1 MDAGGATAY
10 HGHSFVIH
18 VKRGV
23 SMSSRIARRP
33 FIASAI
39 FTLLFSL
46 GSAAQAEWPEKP
58 IRFIVNAA
66 AGGAADGTAR
76 VLADGLSKRLGQ
88 PIIIDNKPGASG
100 VIGLDTVAKA
110 APDGYTIG
118 NSNLATYIVTA
129 LTAKSLP
136 YDPAKSFTP
145 IAKQW
150 TQPNLLGASPTIP
163 VKSVADLVNYA
174 KTHPGEIFYGSTGN
188 GTALHVLGA
197 LFANLTGTQIT
208 HVPYKS
214 APAAELDLAAG
225 QIQMM
230 FSNFT
235 SMEPQVKAGRINALA
250 ITGPNR
256 SPMLPNVP
264 TIREA
269 GYPDLEMETWGGV
282 VGPAN
287 MPQAIVEKLHRE
299 INAVLADPE
308 VIKKHERLG
317 AKVAPASIAEYRQ
330 MLNADSV
337 RWGEVVKRN
346 NITLN

>member
-1 MDAGGATAY
+1 MSY
-10 HGHSFVIH
+10 HNQ
-18 VKRGV
+18 
-23 SMSSRIARRP
+23 RRSLMAAAA
-33 FIASAI
+33 FI
-39 FTLLFSL
+39 TLISL

-88 PIIIDNKPGASG
+88 PIVIDNRPGASG
-100 VIGLDTVAKA
+100 AIGLDAVAKA

-118 NSNLATYIVTA
+118 NSNLATYTVTA

-136 YDPAKSFTP
+136 YNPAKSFTP

-150 TQPNLLGASPTIP
+150 TQPNLLGVNPALP

-174 KTHPGEIFYGSTGN
+174 KAHPGQVFYGSTGN

-197 LFANLTGTQIT
+197 LFGNLSETQIT

-214 APAAELDLAAG
+214 APGAEMDLAAG

-250 ITGPNR
+250 ITGPTR
-256 SPMLPNVP
+256 SPLLPNVP

-269 GYPDLEMETWGGV
+269 GYPGLEMETWGGV

-287 MPQAIVEKLHRE
+287 MPQAIVERLHRE

-337 RWGEVVKRN
+337 RWGEVIKRN
-346 NITLN
+346 NITLD

>member
-1 MDAGGATAY
+1 MSY
-10 HGHSFVIH
+10 HNQ
-18 VKRGV
+18 
-23 SMSSRIARRP
+23 RRSLMAAAA
-33 FIASAI
+33 FI
-39 FTLLFSL
+39 TLISL

-88 PIIIDNKPGASG
+88 PIVIDNRPGASG
-100 VIGLDTVAKA
+100 AIGLDAVAKA

-118 NSNLATYIVTA
+118 NSNLATYTVTA

-136 YDPAKSFTP
+136 YNPAKSFTP

-150 TQPNLLGASPTIP
+150 TQPNLLGVNPALP

-174 KTHPGEIFYGSTGN
+174 KARPGQVFYGSTGN

-197 LFANLTGTQIT
+197 LFGNLSETQIT

-214 APAAELDLAAG
+214 APGAEMDLAAG

-250 ITGPNR
+250 ITGPTR
-256 SPMLPNVP
+256 SPLLPNVP

-269 GYPDLEMETWGGV
+269 GYPGLEMETWGGV

-287 MPQAIVEKLHRE
+287 MPQAIVERLHRE

-337 RWGEVVKRN
+337 RWGEVIKRN
-346 NITLN
+346 NITLD

>member
-1 MDAGGATAY
+1 MAAA
-10 HGHSFVIH
+10 
-18 VKRGV
+18 
-23 SMSSRIARRP
+23 A
-33 FIASAI
+33 FI
-39 FTLLFSL
+39 TLISL

-88 PIIIDNKPGASG
+88 PIVIDNRPGASG
-100 VIGLDTVAKA
+100 AIGLDAVAKA

-118 NSNLATYIVTA
+118 NSNLATYTVTA

-136 YDPAKSFTP
+136 YNPAKSFTP

-150 TQPNLLGASPTIP
+150 TQPNLLGVNPALP

-174 KTHPGEIFYGSTGN
+174 KARPGQVFYGSTGN

-197 LFANLTGTQIT
+197 LFGNLSETQIT

-214 APAAELDLAAG
+214 APGAEMDLAAG

-250 ITGPNR
+250 ITGPTR
-256 SPMLPNVP
+256 SPLLPNVP

-269 GYPDLEMETWGGV
+269 GYPGLEMETWGGV

-287 MPQAIVEKLHRE
+287 MPQAIVERLHRE

-337 RWGEVVKRN
+337 RWGEVIKRN
-346 NITLN
+346 NITLD

>member
-1 MDAGGATAY
+1 MSYHNQHRPLMAAAT
-10 HGHSFVIH
+10 
-18 VKRGV
+18 
-23 SMSSRIARRP
+23 
-33 FIASAI
+33 FI
-39 FTLLFSL
+39 TLISL

-88 PIIIDNKPGASG
+88 PVVIDNRPGASG
-100 VIGLDTVAKA
+100 AIGLDAVAKA

-118 NSNLATYIVTA
+118 NSNLATYTVTA

-136 YDPAKSFTP
+136 YNPAKSFTP

-150 TQPNLLGASPTIP
+150 TQPNLLGVNPALP

-174 KTHPGEIFYGSTGN
+174 KARPGQVFYGSTGN

-197 LFANLTGTQIT
+197 LFGNLSETQIT

-214 APAAELDLAAG
+214 APGAEMDLAAG

-250 ITGPNR
+250 ITGPTR
-256 SPMLPNVP
+256 SPLLPNVP

-269 GYPDLEMETWGGV
+269 GYPGLEMETWGGV

-287 MPQAIVEKLHRE
+287 MPQAIVERLHRE

-308 VIKKHERLG
+308 VIQKHERLG

-337 RWGEVVKRN
+337 RWGEVIKRN
-346 NITLN
+346 NITLD

>member
-1 MDAGGATAY
+1 MSY
-10 HGHSFVIH
+10 HNQ
-18 VKRGV
+18 
-23 SMSSRIARRP
+23 RR
-33 FIASAI
+33 FLMAAAA
-39 FTLLFSL
+39 FTTLISL

-88 PIIIDNKPGASG
+88 PVVIDNRPGASG
-100 VIGLDTVAKA
+100 AIGLDAVAKA

-118 NSNLATYIVTA
+118 NSNLATYTVTA

-136 YDPAKSFTP
+136 YNPAKSFTP

-150 TQPNLLGASPTIP
+150 TQPNLLGVNPALP

-174 KTHPGEIFYGSTGN
+174 KARPGQVFYGSTGN

-197 LFANLTGTQIT
+197 LFGNLSETQIT

-214 APAAELDLAAG
+214 APGAEMDLAAG

-250 ITGPNR
+250 ITGPTR
-256 SPMLPNVP
+256 SPLLPNVP

-269 GYPDLEMETWGGV
+269 GYPGLEMETWGGV

-287 MPQAIVEKLHRE
+287 MPQAIVERLHRE

-308 VIKKHERLG
+308 VIQKHERLG

-337 RWGEVVKRN
+337 RWGEVIKRN
-346 NITLN
+346 NITLD

>member
-1 MDAGGATAY
+1 MAAA
-10 HGHSFVIH
+10 
-18 VKRGV
+18 
-23 SMSSRIARRP
+23 A
-33 FIASAI
+33 FI
-39 FTLLFSL
+39 TLISL

-88 PIIIDNKPGASG
+88 PIVIDNRPGASG
-100 VIGLDTVAKA
+100 AIGLDAVAKA

-118 NSNLATYIVTA
+118 NSNLATYTVTA

-136 YDPAKSFTP
+136 YNPAKSFTP

-150 TQPNLLGASPTIP
+150 TQPNLLGVNPALP

-174 KTHPGEIFYGSTGN
+174 KARPGQVFYGSTGN

-197 LFANLTGTQIT
+197 LFGNLSETQIT

-214 APAAELDLAAG
+214 APGAEMDLAAG

-250 ITGPNR
+250 ITGPTR
-256 SPMLPNVP
+256 SPLLPNVP

-269 GYPDLEMETWGGV
+269 GYPGLEMETWGGV

-287 MPQAIVEKLHRE
+287 MPQAIVERLHRE

-346 NITLN
+346 NITLD

>member
-1 MDAGGATAY
+1 MSY
-10 HGHSFVIH
+10 HNQ
-18 VKRGV
+18 
-23 SMSSRIARRP
+23 RRSLM
-33 FIASAI
+33 AAAA
-39 FTLLFSL
+39 FTTLISL

-88 PIIIDNKPGASG
+88 PVVIDNRPGASG
-100 VIGLDTVAKA
+100 AIGLDAVAKA

-118 NSNLATYIVTA
+118 NSNLATYTVTA

-136 YDPAKSFTP
+136 YNPAKSFTP

-150 TQPNLLGASPTIP
+150 TQPNLLGVNPALP

-174 KTHPGEIFYGSTGN
+174 KARPGQVFYGSTGN

-197 LFANLTGTQIT
+197 LFGNLSETQIT

-214 APAAELDLAAG
+214 APGAEMDLAAG

-250 ITGPNR
+250 ITGPTR
-256 SPMLPNVP
+256 SPLLPNVP

-269 GYPDLEMETWGGV
+269 GYPGLEMETWGGV

-287 MPQAIVEKLHRE
+287 MPQAIVERLHRE

-337 RWGEVVKRN
+337 RWGEVIKRN
-346 NITLN
+346 NITLD

>member
-1 MDAGGATAY
+1 MSY
-10 HGHSFVIH
+10 HNQH
-18 VKRGV
+18 
-23 SMSSRIARRP
+23 RP
-33 FIASAI
+33 LMAAAAFI
-39 FTLLFSL
+39 TLISL
-46 GSAAQAEWPEKP
+46 GSAAQAEWPEKT

-88 PIIIDNKPGASG
+88 PIVIDNRPGASG
-100 VIGLDTVAKA
+100 AIGLDAVAKA

-118 NSNLATYIVTA
+118 NSNLATYTVTA

-136 YDPAKSFTP
+136 YNPAKSFTP

-150 TQPNLLGASPTIP
+150 TQPNLLGVNPALP

-174 KTHPGEIFYGSTGN
+174 KARPGQVFYGSTGN

-197 LFANLTGTQIT
+197 LFGNLSETQIT

-214 APAAELDLAAG
+214 APGAEMDLAAG

-250 ITGPNR
+250 ITGPTR
-256 SPMLPNVP
+256 SPLLPNVP

-269 GYPDLEMETWGGV
+269 GYPGLEMETWGGV

-287 MPQAIVEKLHRE
+287 MPQAIVERLHRE

-337 RWGEVVKRN
+337 RWGEVIKRN
-346 NITLN
+346 NITLD

>member
-1 MDAGGATAY
+1 MSY
-10 HGHSFVIH
+10 HNQ
-18 VKRGV
+18 
-23 SMSSRIARRP
+23 RRSLMAAAA
-33 FIASAI
+33 FI
-39 FTLLFSL
+39 TLISL

-88 PIIIDNKPGASG
+88 PIVIDNRPGASG
-100 VIGLDTVAKA
+100 AIGLDAVAKA

-118 NSNLATYIVTA
+118 NSNLATYTVTA

-136 YDPAKSFTP
+136 YNPAKSFTP

-150 TQPNLLGASPTIP
+150 TQPNLLGVNPSLP

-174 KTHPGEIFYGSTGN
+174 KAHPGQVFYGSTGN

-197 LFANLTGTQIT
+197 LFGNLSETQIT

-214 APAAELDLAAG
+214 APGAEMDLAAG

-250 ITGPNR
+250 ITGPTR
-256 SPMLPNVP
+256 SPLLPNVP

-269 GYPDLEMETWGGV
+269 GYPGLEMETWGGV

-287 MPQAIVEKLHRE
+287 MPQAIVERLHRE

-337 RWGEVVKRN
+337 RWGEVIKRN
-346 NITLN
+346 NITLD

>member
-1 MDAGGATAY
+1 MSY
-10 HGHSFVIH
+10 HNQ
-18 VKRGV
+18 
-23 SMSSRIARRP
+23 RRSLM
-33 FIASAI
+33 AAAA
-39 FTLLFSL
+39 FTTLISL

-88 PIIIDNKPGASG
+88 PIVIDNRPGASG
-100 VIGLDTVAKA
+100 AIGLDAVAKA

-118 NSNLATYIVTA
+118 NSNLATYTVTA

-136 YDPAKSFTP
+136 YNPAKSFTP

-150 TQPNLLGASPTIP
+150 TQPNLLGVNPALP

-174 KTHPGEIFYGSTGN
+174 KARPGQVFYGSTGN

-197 LFANLTGTQIT
+197 LFGNLSETQIT

-214 APAAELDLAAG
+214 APGAEMDLAAG

-250 ITGPNR
+250 ITGPTR
-256 SPMLPNVP
+256 SPLLPNVP

-269 GYPDLEMETWGGV
+269 GYPGLEMETWGGV

-287 MPQAIVEKLHRE
+287 MPQAIVERLHRE

-337 RWGEVVKRN
+337 RWGEVIKRN
-346 NITLN
+346 NITLD

>member
-1 MDAGGATAY
+1 
-10 HGHSFVIH
+10 
-18 VKRGV
+18 
-23 SMSSRIARRP
+23 MSSSIARRP
-33 FIASAI
+33 WIAAISMGLILSAP
-39 FTLLFSL
+39 
-46 GSAAQAEWPEKP
+46 AARAEWPDKP

-76 VLADGLSKRLGQ
+76 VLAEGLSKRLGQ

-110 APDGYTIG
+110 PPDGYTIG
-118 NSNLATYIVTA
+118 NANLATYTVTA

-136 YDPAKSFTP
+136 YDPEKDFTP

-150 TQPNLLGASPTIP
+150 TQPNLLGVTPKLP
-163 VKSVADLVNYA
+163 VKTVAELVSYA
-174 KTHPGEIFYGSTGN
+174 KAHPGAVFYGSTGT

-197 LFANLTGTQIT
+197 LFGDLSGAQLT

-214 APAAELDLAAG
+214 APAAELDLSTG

-235 SMEPQVKAGRINALA
+235 SMEPQVRAGRIRALA
-250 ITGPNR
+250 ITGPHR
-256 SPMLPNVP
+256 SPMLPDVP

-269 GYPDLEMETWGGV
+269 GYPALEMETWGGV

-287 MPQAIVEKLHRE
+287 MPPAIVERLNRE
-299 INAVLADPE
+299 INAVLADPA
-308 VIKKHERLG
+308 VIKKHEHLG
-317 AKVAPASIAEYRQ
+317 AEVAPASIAAFKQ
-330 MLNADSV
+330 MLEADRS
-337 RWGEVVKRN
+337 RWGEVIRHN
-346 NITLN
+346 NITLE

>member
-1 MDAGGATAY
+1 MM
-10 HGHSFVIH
+10 H
-18 VKRGV
+18 
-23 SMSSRIARRP
+23 RIARRP
-33 FIASAI
+33 FMAAAVSA
-39 FTLLFSL
+39 TLISIGLP
-46 GSAAQAEWPEKP
+46 AKAQWPEKP

-66 AGGAADGTAR
+66 AGGAADSTAR
-76 VLADGLSKRLGQ
+76 ILAEGLSKRLGQ
-88 PIIIDNKPGASG
+88 PIVIDNKPGASG
-100 VIGLDTVAKA
+100 AIGLDAVAKA

-118 NSNLATYIVTA
+118 NSNLATYTVTA

-150 TQPNLLGASPTIP
+150 TQPNLLGVSPALP

-174 KTHPGEIFYGSTGN
+174 KARPGEIFYGSTGN

-197 LFANLTGTQIT
+197 LFANLSGAQIT

-256 SPMLPNVP
+256 SPLLPNVP

>member
-1 MDAGGATAY
+1 MSY
-10 HGHSFVIH
+10 HNQ
-18 VKRGV
+18 
-23 SMSSRIARRP
+23 RRSLMAAAA
-33 FIASAI
+33 FI
-39 FTLLFSL
+39 TLISL

-88 PIIIDNKPGASG
+88 PIVIDNRPGASG
-100 VIGLDTVAKA
+100 AIGLDAVAKA

-118 NSNLATYIVTA
+118 NSNLATYTVTA

-136 YDPAKSFTP
+136 YNPAKSFTP

-150 TQPNLLGASPTIP
+150 TQPNLLGVNPALP

-174 KTHPGEIFYGSTGN
+174 KASPGQVFYGSTGN

-197 LFANLTGTQIT
+197 LFGNLSETQIT

-214 APAAELDLAAG
+214 APGAEMDLAAG

-250 ITGPNR
+250 ITGPTR
-256 SPMLPNVP
+256 SPLLPNVP

-269 GYPDLEMETWGGV
+269 GYPGLEMETWGGV

-287 MPQAIVEKLHRE
+287 MPQAIVERLHRE

-337 RWGEVVKRN
+337 RWGEVIKRN
-346 NITLN
+346 NITLD

>member
-1 MDAGGATAY
+1 
-10 HGHSFVIH
+10 V
-18 VKRGV
+18 
-23 SMSSRIARRP
+23 
-33 FIASAI
+33 
-39 FTLLFSL
+39 
-46 GSAAQAEWPEKP
+46 
-58 IRFIVNAA
+58 
-66 AGGAADGTAR
+66 
-76 VLADGLSKRLGQ
+76 
-88 PIIIDNKPGASG
+88 IDNKPGASG
-100 VIGLDTVAKA
+100 VIGLDAVAKA

-118 NSNLATYIVTA
+118 NSNLATYTVTA

-150 TQPNLLGASPTIP
+150 TQPNLLGVSPTLPI
-163 VKSVADLVNYA
+163 KSVTDLVNYA
-174 KTHPGEIFYGSTGN
+174 KAHPGEIFYGSTGN

-197 LFANLTGTQIT
+197 LFANLSGAQIT

-256 SPMLPNVP
+256 SPLLPNVP

-287 MPQAIVEKLHRE
+287 MPQAIVDKLHRE
-299 INAVLADPE
+299 INAVLSDPD

-317 AKVAPASIAEYRQ
+317 AKVAPTSIADYRQ
-330 MLNADSV
+330 MLNADSA

>member
-1 MDAGGATAY
+1 MSY
-10 HGHSFVIH
+10 HNEH
-18 VKRGV
+18 
-23 SMSSRIARRP
+23 RP
-33 FIASAI
+33 LMAAAAFI
-39 FTLLFSL
+39 TLISL

-88 PIIIDNKPGASG
+88 PVVIDNRPGASG
-100 VIGLDTVAKA
+100 AIGLDAVAKA

-118 NSNLATYIVTA
+118 NSNLATYTVTA

-136 YDPAKSFTP
+136 YNPAKSFTP

-150 TQPNLLGASPTIP
+150 TQPNLLGVNPALP

-174 KTHPGEIFYGSTGN
+174 KARPGQVFYGSTGN

-197 LFANLTGTQIT
+197 LFGNLSETQIT

-214 APAAELDLAAG
+214 APGAEMDLAAG

-250 ITGPNR
+250 ITGPTR
-256 SPMLPNVP
+256 SPLLPNVP

-269 GYPDLEMETWGGV
+269 GYPGLEMETWGGV

-287 MPQAIVEKLHRE
+287 MPQAIVERLHRE

-337 RWGEVVKRN
+337 RWGEVIKRN
-346 NITLN
+346 NITLD

>member
-1 MDAGGATAY
+1 MSY
-10 HGHSFVIH
+10 HNQ
-18 VKRGV
+18 
-23 SMSSRIARRP
+23 RRSLMAAAA
-33 FIASAI
+33 FI
-39 FTLLFSL
+39 TLISL

-88 PIIIDNKPGASG
+88 PVVIDNRPGASG
-100 VIGLDTVAKA
+100 AIGLDAVAKA

-118 NSNLATYIVTA
+118 NSNLATYTVTA

-136 YDPAKSFTP
+136 YNPAKSFTP

-150 TQPNLLGASPTIP
+150 TQPNLLGVSPALP

-174 KTHPGEIFYGSTGN
+174 KASPGQVFYGSTGN

-197 LFANLTGTQIT
+197 LFGNLSETQIT

-214 APAAELDLAAG
+214 APGAEMDLAAG

-230 FSNFT
+230 FSNYT

-250 ITGPNR
+250 ITGPTR
-256 SPMLPNVP
+256 SPLLPNVP

-269 GYPDLEMETWGGV
+269 GYPGLEMETWGGV

-287 MPQAIVEKLHRE
+287 MPQAIVERLHRE

-337 RWGEVVKRN
+337 RWGQVVKRN

>member
-1 MDAGGATAY
+1 MM
-10 HGHSFVIH
+10 H
-18 VKRGV
+18 
-23 SMSSRIARRP
+23 RIARRP
-33 FIASAI
+33 FMAAAVSA
-39 FTLLFSL
+39 TLISIGLP
-46 GSAAQAEWPEKP
+46 AKAQWPEKP

-88 PIIIDNKPGASG
+88 PIVIDNKPGASG
-100 VIGLDTVAKA
+100 AIGLDAVAKA

-118 NSNLATYIVTA
+118 NSNLATYTVTA

-150 TQPNLLGASPTIP
+150 TQPNLLGVSPALP

-174 KTHPGEIFYGSTGN
+174 KARPGEIFYGSTGN

-197 LFANLTGTQIT
+197 LFANLSGAQIT

-235 SMEPQVKAGRINALA
+235 SMEPQVKARRINALA

-256 SPMLPNVP
+256 SPLLPNVP

-287 MPQAIVEKLHRE
+287 MPQTIVEKLHRE

>member
-1 MDAGGATAY
+1 MSY
-10 HGHSFVIH
+10 HNQH
-18 VKRGV
+18 
-23 SMSSRIARRP
+23 RP
-33 FIASAI
+33 LMAAAAFI
-39 FTLLFSL
+39 TLISL

-88 PIIIDNKPGASG
+88 PIVIDNRPGASG
-100 VIGLDTVAKA
+100 AIGLDAVAKA

-118 NSNLATYIVTA
+118 NSNLATYTVTA

-136 YDPAKSFTP
+136 YNPVKSFTP

-150 TQPNLLGASPTIP
+150 TQPNLLGVNPALP

-174 KTHPGEIFYGSTGN
+174 KARPGQVFYGSTGN

-197 LFANLTGTQIT
+197 LFGNLSEIQIT

-214 APAAELDLAAG
+214 APGAEMDLAAG

-250 ITGPNR
+250 ITGPTR
-256 SPMLPNVP
+256 SPLLPNVP

-269 GYPDLEMETWGGV
+269 GYPGLEMETWGGV

-287 MPQAIVEKLHRE
+287 MPQAIVERLHRE

-346 NITLN
+346 NITLD

>member
-1 MDAGGATAY
+1 MSY
-10 HGHSFVIH
+10 HNQ
-18 VKRGV
+18 
-23 SMSSRIARRP
+23 RRSLM
-33 FIASAI
+33 AAAA
-39 FTLLFSL
+39 FTTLISL

-66 AGGAADGTAR
+66 AGGAADSTAR

-88 PIIIDNKPGASG
+88 PVVIDNRPGASG
-100 VIGLDTVAKA
+100 AIGLDAVAKA

-118 NSNLATYIVTA
+118 NSNLATYTVTA

-136 YDPAKSFTP
+136 YNPAKSFTP

-150 TQPNLLGASPTIP
+150 TQPNLLGVSPALP

-174 KTHPGEIFYGSTGN
+174 KARPGQVFYGSTGN

-197 LFANLTGTQIT
+197 LFGNLSETEIT

-214 APAAELDLAAG
+214 APGAEMDLAGG

-250 ITGPNR
+250 ITGPTR
-256 SPMLPNVP
+256 SPLLPDVP

-287 MPQAIVEKLHRE
+287 MPQAIVERLHRE

-337 RWGEVVKRN
+337 RWGAVVKRN

>member
-1 MDAGGATAY
+1 MSY
-10 HGHSFVIH
+10 HNQH
-18 VKRGV
+18 
-23 SMSSRIARRP
+23 RP
-33 FIASAI
+33 LMAAAAFI
-39 FTLLFSL
+39 TLISL

-88 PIIIDNKPGASG
+88 PIVIDNRPGASG
-100 VIGLDTVAKA
+100 AIGLDAVAKA

-118 NSNLATYIVTA
+118 NSNLATYTVTA

-136 YDPAKSFTP
+136 YNPAKSFTP

-150 TQPNLLGASPTIP
+150 TQPNLLGVNPALP

-174 KTHPGEIFYGSTGN
+174 KARPGQVFYGSTGN

-197 LFANLTGTQIT
+197 LFGNLSEIQIT

-214 APAAELDLAAG
+214 APGAEMDLAAG

-250 ITGPNR
+250 ITGPTR
-256 SPMLPNVP
+256 SPLLPNVP

-269 GYPDLEMETWGGV
+269 GYPGLEMETWGGV

-287 MPQAIVEKLHRE
+287 MPQAIVERLHRE

-337 RWGEVVKRN
+337 RWGEVIKRN
-346 NITLN
+346 NITLD

>member
-1 MDAGGATAY
+1 MSY
-10 HGHSFVIH
+10 HNQ
-18 VKRGV
+18 
-23 SMSSRIARRP
+23 RRSLMAAAA
-33 FIASAI
+33 FI
-39 FTLLFSL
+39 TLISL

-88 PIIIDNKPGASG
+88 PIVIDNRPGASG
-100 VIGLDTVAKA
+100 AIGLDAVAKA

-118 NSNLATYIVTA
+118 NSNLATYTVTA

-136 YDPAKSFTP
+136 YNPVKSFTP

-150 TQPNLLGASPTIP
+150 TQPNLLGVNPALP

-174 KTHPGEIFYGSTGN
+174 KARPGQVFYGSTGN

-197 LFANLTGTQIT
+197 LFGNLSEIQIT

-214 APAAELDLAAG
+214 APGAEMDLAAG

-250 ITGPNR
+250 ITGPTR
-256 SPMLPNVP
+256 SPLLPNVP

-269 GYPDLEMETWGGV
+269 GYPGLEMETWGGV

-287 MPQAIVEKLHRE
+287 MPQAIVERLHRE

-337 RWGEVVKRN
+337 RWGEVIKRN
-346 NITLN
+346 NITLD

>member
-1 MDAGGATAY
+1 MSY
-10 HGHSFVIH
+10 HNQH
-18 VKRGV
+18 
-23 SMSSRIARRP
+23 RP
-33 FIASAI
+33 LMAAAAFI
-39 FTLLFSL
+39 TLISL

-88 PIIIDNKPGASG
+88 PIVIDNRPGASG
-100 VIGLDTVAKA
+100 AIGLDAVAKA

-118 NSNLATYIVTA
+118 NSNLATYTVTA

-136 YDPAKSFTP
+136 YNPAKSFTP

-150 TQPNLLGASPTIP
+150 TQPNLLGVNPALP

-174 KTHPGEIFYGSTGN
+174 KARPGQVFYGSTGN

-197 LFANLTGTQIT
+197 LFGNLSETQIT

-214 APAAELDLAAG
+214 APGAEMDLAAG

-250 ITGPNR
+250 ITGPTR
-256 SPMLPNVP
+256 SPLLPNVP

-269 GYPDLEMETWGGV
+269 GYPGLEMETWGGV

-287 MPQAIVEKLHRE
+287 MPQAIVERLHRE

-346 NITLN
+346 NITLD

>member
-1 MDAGGATAY
+1 MM
-10 HGHSFVIH
+10 H
-18 VKRGV
+18 
-23 SMSSRIARRP
+23 RIARRP
-33 FIASAI
+33 FMAAAVSA
-39 FTLLFSL
+39 TLISIGLP
-46 GSAAQAEWPEKP
+46 AKAQWPEKP

-88 PIIIDNKPGASG
+88 PIVIDNKPGASG
-100 VIGLDTVAKA
+100 AIGLDAVAKA

-118 NSNLATYIVTA
+118 NSNLATYTVTA

-150 TQPNLLGASPTIP
+150 TQPNLLGVSPALP

-174 KTHPGEIFYGSTGN
+174 KARPGKIFYGSTGN

-197 LFANLTGTQIT
+197 LFANLSGAQIT

-225 QIQMM
+225 QVQMM

-256 SPMLPNVP
+256 SPLLPNVP

>member
-1 MDAGGATAY
+1 MSY
-10 HGHSFVIH
+10 HNQH
-18 VKRGV
+18 
-23 SMSSRIARRP
+23 RP
-33 FIASAI
+33 LMAAAAFI
-39 FTLLFSL
+39 TLISL

-88 PIIIDNKPGASG
+88 PIVIDNKPGASG
-100 VIGLDTVAKA
+100 AIGLDAVAKA

-118 NSNLATYIVTA
+118 NSNLATYTVTA

-150 TQPNLLGASPTIP
+150 TQPNLLGVSPALP

-174 KTHPGEIFYGSTGN
+174 KAHPGQVFYGSTGN

-197 LFANLTGTQIT
+197 LFGNLSETQIT

-214 APAAELDLAAG
+214 APGAEMDLAAG

-250 ITGPNR
+250 ITGPTR
-256 SPMLPNVP
+256 SPLLPNVP

-269 GYPDLEMETWGGV
+269 GYPGLEMETWGGV

-287 MPQAIVEKLHRE
+287 MPQAIVERLHRE

-346 NITLN
+346 NITLD

>member
-1 MDAGGATAY
+1 MSY
-10 HGHSFVIH
+10 HNHH
-18 VKRGV
+18 
-23 SMSSRIARRP
+23 RP
-33 FIASAI
+33 LMAAAAFI
-39 FTLLFSL
+39 TLISL

-58 IRFIVNAA
+58 IHFIVNAA

-88 PIIIDNKPGASG
+88 PIVIDNRPGASG
-100 VIGLDTVAKA
+100 AIGLDAVAKA

-118 NSNLATYIVTA
+118 NSNLATYTVTA

-136 YDPAKSFTP
+136 YNPAKSFTP

-150 TQPNLLGASPTIP
+150 TQPNLLGVNPALP

-174 KTHPGEIFYGSTGN
+174 KARPGQVFYGSTGN

-197 LFANLTGTQIT
+197 LFGNLSETQIT

-214 APAAELDLAAG
+214 APGAEMDLAAG

-250 ITGPNR
+250 ITGPTR
-256 SPMLPNVP
+256 SPLLPNVP

-269 GYPDLEMETWGGV
+269 GYPGLEMETWGGV

-287 MPQAIVEKLHRE
+287 MPQAIVERLHRE

-337 RWGEVVKRN
+337 RWGEVIKRN
-346 NITLN
+346 NITLD

>member
-1 MDAGGATAY
+1 
-10 HGHSFVIH
+10 
-18 VKRGV
+18 
-23 SMSSRIARRP
+23 
-33 FIASAI
+33 
-39 FTLLFSL
+39 
-46 GSAAQAEWPEKP
+46 
-58 IRFIVNAA
+58 
-66 AGGAADGTAR
+66 
-76 VLADGLSKRLGQ
+76 
-88 PIIIDNKPGASG
+88 
-100 VIGLDTVAKA
+100 VAKA

-118 NSNLATYIVTA
+118 NSNLATYTVTA

-136 YDPAKSFTP
+136 YNPAKSFTP

-150 TQPNLLGASPTIP
+150 TQPNLLGVNPALP

-174 KTHPGEIFYGSTGN
+174 KARPGQVFYGSTGN

-197 LFANLTGTQIT
+197 LFGNLSETQIT

-214 APAAELDLAAG
+214 APGAEMDLAAG

-250 ITGPNR
+250 ITGPTR
-256 SPMLPNVP
+256 SPLLPNVP

-269 GYPDLEMETWGGV
+269 GYPGLEMETWGGV

-287 MPQAIVEKLHRE
+287 MPQAIVERLHRE

-308 VIKKHERLG
+308 VIQKHERLG

-337 RWGEVVKRN
+337 RWGEVIKRN
-346 NITLN
+346 NITLD

>member
-1 MDAGGATAY
+1 MSY
-10 HGHSFVIH
+10 HNQH
-18 VKRGV
+18 
-23 SMSSRIARRP
+23 RP
-33 FIASAI
+33 LMAAAAFI
-39 FTLLFSL
+39 TLISL

-88 PIIIDNKPGASG
+88 PIVIDNRPGASG
-100 VIGLDTVAKA
+100 AIGLDAVAKA

-118 NSNLATYIVTA
+118 NSNLATYTVTA

-136 YDPAKSFTP
+136 YNPAKSFTP

-150 TQPNLLGASPTIP
+150 TQPNLLGVNPALP

-174 KTHPGEIFYGSTGN
+174 KARPGQVFYGSTGN

-197 LFANLTGTQIT
+197 LFGNLSETQIT

-214 APAAELDLAAG
+214 APGAEMDLAAG

-250 ITGPNR
+250 ITGPTR
-256 SPMLPNVP
+256 SPLLPNVP

-269 GYPDLEMETWGGV
+269 GYPGLEMETWGGV

-287 MPQAIVEKLHRE
+287 MPQAIVERLHRE

-337 RWGEVVKRN
+337 RWGEVIKRN
-346 NITLN
+346 NITLD